1 MSTPPSGGIFEKW
14 CGCKILMMWVLRA
27 KNWLKMNT
35 NFLKLKVS
43 EFRVGADLKLVWVQ
57 DQNFSHFCTHR
68 RNFVGA
74 EHPLAPPGF
83 RP

>member
-1 MSTPPSGGIFEKW
+1 MV
-14 CGCKILMMWVLRA
+14 WVLGA
-27 KNWLKMNT
+27 KNCLKMNT
-35 NFLKLKVS
+35 NVLKLKVS
-43 EFRVGADLKLVWVQ
+43 EFRVGADLKMVWVQ

-83 RP
+83 RPCPKTTPVGPCYAEIRI